1 MNSAD
6 NLTPEK
12 DNMAETIKVE
22 GEETP
27 QCIML
32 KRVICAG
39 PLPMITLFWK
49 VTIGVSAV
57 LLLAITLTLWG
68 LTAAVNSDRRERREE
83 KTAELAA
90 IQKVLETVQVHQHNT
105 MENRV
110 VQSEILGILRSWIAE
125 RRQITTD
132 IEKKLDKLD
141 RRK

>member
-1 MNSAD
+1 
-6 NLTPEK
+6 
-12 DNMAETIKVE
+12 MAETIQVE
-22 GEETP
+22 GGETP
-27 QCIML
+27 ECVML

-39 PLPMITLFWK
+39 PIPMITLFWK

-83 KTAELAA
+83 KAAELAA
-90 IQKVLETVQVHQHNT
+90 IHKVLDTVQSHQHNT

-110 VQSEILGILRSWIAE
+110 VQSEILGILRSWITE
-125 RRQITTD
+125 RRQMTSD
-132 IEKKLDKLD
+132 IEKKLGKMD